1 LRGIGK
7 KISGVESCGVWEA
20 KVGLVLELREEI
32 VNVLVRGT
40 KSVEGEN
47 LENKTG
53 GLEGSKKRQVSLF
66 FVLESSEKSSN
77 GVDGR

>member
-1 LRGIGK
+1 MRGIGK
-7 KISGVESCGVWEA
+7 KISGVEGCGES

-32 VNVLVRGT
+32 VNVLVRGA

-53 GLEGSKKRQVSLF
+53 WLEGSKKRQVSLF

>member
-1 LRGIGK
+1 MRGIGK

-40 KSVEGEN
+40 EGVEGEN
-47 LENKTG
+47 LKNKTG
-53 GLEGSKKRQVSLF
+53 WLEGSKKRQVSLF
-66 FVLESSEKSSN
+66 FVLESSKKSSI